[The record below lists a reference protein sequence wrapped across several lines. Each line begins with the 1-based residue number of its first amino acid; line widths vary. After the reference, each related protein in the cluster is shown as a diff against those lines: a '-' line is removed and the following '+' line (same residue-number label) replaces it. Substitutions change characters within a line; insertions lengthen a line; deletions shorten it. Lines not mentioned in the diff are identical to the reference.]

1 MLNTSA
7 SHHISNILPILDD
20 PQLVSA
26 YLFENGIPFPK
37 ARTEQGF
44 KARLVCKRWWRR
56 TLHRLDCRSDEAKQI
71 VEGRVGRNREKY
83 ASDMA
88 VARVAKKM
96 AESAE
101 FLRGQVM
108 ISDHGDQ
115 IDMDKII
122 ESSVANPANRRAEFM
137 IRVRGSEDYAKQ
149 KGYVGEF
156 YTITCPS
163 PCHRLSGDNLNPKYK
178 KEMTPREAQ
187 RYLVSVWSRIRAA
200 YGRKGIRPFGFRVA
214 EPHRDGCPHW
224 HLLLFVRP
232 EQREQLRNIIA
243 HYALEIDGNEPGA
256 QRHRFKYVEI
266 DPAKGSAAGY
276 VAKYISKNM
285 GFSISDQELD
295 EDAYGQRVKAWAS
308 CWGIRQF
315 QAIGGAPVTV
325 WRELRKLHEK
335 LDDEFLEAARKA
347 ADESR
352 WSDYLELSG
361 GVDVGRDER
370 NINLVKAHLVDK
382 TNGEVKQNRYRER
395 VEAIIGVASLAAE
408 AITKIKNWVMMSREL
423 AGSNFDAGGWCFRP
437 WSSVNNCT
445 GMAM

>member
-1 MLNTSA
+1 MTIA
-7 SHHISNILPILDD
+7 AQHHINNILPILENYE
-20 PQLVSA
+20 LVA
-26 YLFENGIPFPK
+26 EYLRENGIPSPK
-37 ARTEQGF
+37 ARTRQGF

-56 TLHRLDCRSDEAKQI
+56 TLHRLDCRSEEAKQI
-71 VEGRVGRNREKY
+71 EGGRVGRNRQKY

-108 ISDHGDQ
+108 LSDHGDQ

-137 IRVRGSEDYAKQ
+137 IRVRGFEDCAKK

-163 PCHRLSGDNLNPKYK
+163 PCHRLSGDNLNSKYK

-200 YGRKGIRPFGFRVA
+200 YGRQGIRPFGFRVA

-285 GFSISDQELD
+285 GFSIDDQED
-295 EDAYGQRVKAWAS
+295 EDAYSQRVKAWAS

-315 QAIGGAPVTV
+315 QQIGGASVMI
-325 WRELRKLHEK
+325 WRELRKLREK
-335 LDDEFLEAARKA
+335 LDDELLEAARKA

-370 NINLVKAHLVDK
+370 TINLVKAHLVDK
-382 TNGEVKQNRYRER
+382 KNGEVKQNRYRER
-395 VEAIIGVASLAAE
+395 VEVIIGVASLAAE
-408 AITKIKNWVMMSREL
+408 AITKIKNWVMLSREA
-423 AGSNFDAGGWCFRP
+423 AGSAFDDAGSWCFRT
-437 WSSVNNCT
+437 WSPVNNCT
-445 GMAM
+445 LVV